1 MYGKRKFKVSVGD
14 RKYQVEVEE
23 IDVSS
28 MRESEIMEETEEKD
42 WGDAIIPDP
51 VVKKVGGGGVETAP
65 MSGKILD
72 ISVKVGDAVSAGDIL
87 LILEAMKMEN
97 SIPASKSGK
106 VKEIKVKVDD
116 SVETGQELVVIG

>member
-42 WGDAIIPDP
+42 WGDMIIPDP
-51 VVKKVGGGGVETAP
+51 VVKKVG
-65 MSGKILD
+65 
-72 ISVKVGDAVSAGDIL
+72 
-87 LILEAMKMEN
+87 EA
-97 SIPASKSGK
+97 
-106 VKEIKVKVDD
+106 
-116 SVETGQELVVIG
+116 ELKLPQCQVRYWIYR

>member
-42 WGDAIIPDP
+42 WGDMIIPDP

-106 VKEIKVKVDD
+106 IKEIKVKVDD